1 MRPRTILAVIMIS
14 ILVAAC
20 GQVATI
26 ENPIPAGP
34 PTAAPQPNL
43 TPTTVL
49 DEDFIVTD
57 ALGHEVHFSSL
68 PERIVIAGRT
78 SQLLLHA
85 AYLFPQA
92 GGRIVAMEQRLQ
104 RGDSM
109 LPLVDPAFDD
119 KLQLERDV
127 GAEGIAPARP
137 DVVLL
142 KSYMAD
148 EMGPT
153 LEALDLTAI
162 YLDLETPDQFRRD
175 IRMLGELFGDT
186 ARAEVVLAFYEGRL
200 DALEK
205 GLADLS
211 VDERPNILLL
221 QYSDRG
227 GEVAFSVP
235 SNEWLQTEMV
245 RLAGGNPAWTEAAG
259 GGGWTVV
266 NFEQIAA
273 WDPDMIFVVNYASDP
288 TPIVDTLKTDPAW
301 GALQAVRDGRIHAFC
316 GDFVSWDQP
325 DTRWILGLEWLT
337 TRIHPER
344 FADLDLV
351 SEVRAFYGQ
360 LYGLD
365 QPTIEAAVLPL
376 VCQEVTR

>member
-1 MRPRTILAVIMIS
+1 MRPRTMLAVITIAL
-14 ILVAAC
+14 LVAAC
-20 GQVATI
+20 GQATTI
-26 ENPIPAGP
+26 ESTTAANP
-34 PTAAPQPNL
+34 PTAAPQP
-43 TPTTVL
+43 TPTPSAVPDEELVL
-49 DEDFIVTD
+49 TD
-57 ALGHEVHFSSL
+57 ALGREVHFSRP

-85 AYLFPQA
+85 AYLFPEA
-92 GGRIVAMEQRLQ
+92 SGRIVAMEQRLQ

-127 GAEGIAPARP
+127 GAEGIAPAKP
-137 DVVLL
+137 DVVLM

-153 LEALDLTAI
+153 LEALGLTAI

-175 IRMLGELFGDT
+175 IRMLGDLFGDP
-186 ARAEVVLAFYEGRL
+186 ARAETVLAFYESRL
-200 DALEK
+200 DALEE
-205 GLADLS
+205 GLANLS
-211 VDERPNILLL
+211 EDERPEVLLL
-221 QYSDRG
+221 QYTDRG

-235 SNEWLQTEMV
+235 SNNWLQTEMV
-245 RLAGGNPAWTEAAG
+245 RLAGGNPIWTEAASS
-259 GGGWTVV
+259 GGWTVV

-273 WDPDMIFVVNYASDP
+273 WDPDIIFVVNYSSDP
-288 TPIVDTLKTDPAW
+288 SPIVETLKADPAW
-301 GALQAVRDGRIHAFC
+301 GALQAVQDGQIHAFC

-351 SEVRAFYGQ
+351 SEVSAFYSQ
-360 LYGLD
+360 LYDLD
-365 QPTIEAAVLPL
+365 QSTIEAGVLPL